1 MPSPGEAAVTHTD
14 AKDRAWRTFIQGLG
28 IDVGV
33 AVVLVLAVAF
43 TKIEWTPAYWQGLGL
58 SLGRTI
64 LQTGVAYLMRVFVK
78 PHLDKLR
85 SGR

>member
-1 MPSPGEAAVTHTD
+1 MTTNEVPAAVKVD
-14 AKDRAWRTFIQGLG
+14 AKDRAWRTFIQGFA

-43 TKIEWTPAYWQGLGL
+43 TKIEWTLLYWQGLGL
-58 SLGRTI
+58 SLSRTI
-64 LQTGVAYLMRVFVK
+64 LQSGVAYLMRVFVK
-78 PHLDKLR
+78 PHIERLR